1 MFWPSTWGG
10 LPKLAKGFRDRH
22 HVLEV
27 FGVVVVILSLFDGC
41 VLDRVRPPPHT
52 PLRFSCALSDYRGPT
67 AIVIGTSLR

>member
-1 MFWPSTWGG
+1 VFWPSTWGG

-41 VLDRVRPPPHT
+41 VLDRVGLPPHT
-52 PLRFSCALSDYRGPT
+52 PLSFSCALSDYRGPI
-67 AIVIGTSLR
+67 AIVIRTSLR